1 MRPLAPLLVL
11 MLILAGCDGGQQATA
26 PANAPAPPPAPAAVS
41 TPAGRAIE
49 RRLALTLQFP
59 EGALAGAFQAH
70 GAACALPACEIIES
84 SYSTNAPY
92 GHPGALLRLRVQPAA
107 LEALLAK
114 VTSTGA
120 VATRS
125 ETAEDLTAPT
135 LDVTARLEA
144 QRALRERLR
153 AVLQRNPDMPIADL
167 LAWEREFARVQG
179 EIEGAESQLRA
190 LQLRTGMVAVAL
202 TYRAQE
208 AQPSRPHWLQPITD
222 QLRDAHRIL
231 ARSAGAM
238 LGLAIALL
246 PWLPLAWLGWLGL
259 RRFRRWRAGL
269 KATTSA

>member
-1 MRPLAPLLVL
+1 MRPLALLMLLVF
-11 MLILAGCDGGQQATA
+11 AGCDGGQQTA
-26 PANAPAPPPAPAAVS
+26 SPANAPAPAPAAAVS

-59 EGALAGAFQAH
+59 EPALAGAFQAH
-70 GAACALPACEIIES
+70 AAACALPACEIVES
-84 SYSTNAPY
+84 SYATNAPY
-92 GHPGALLRLRVQPAA
+92 GRPGALLRLRVQPAA

-114 VTSTGA
+114 VSSSGA

-153 AVLQRNPDMPIADL
+153 AVLQRNPAMAIADL
-167 LAWEREFARVQG
+167 LVWEREFARVQG

-202 TYRAQE
+202 TYQVQAAPPAR
-208 AQPSRPHWLQPITD
+208 PSWLQPITD
-222 QLRDAHRIL
+222 QVQDAHRIL
-231 ARSAGAM
+231 ALSAGAM

-259 RRFRRWRAGL
+259 RRFRRWRAAQ
-269 KATTSA
+269 KSAAKS